1 MISFKFRVVVLTCIL
16 SFSSLLV
23 LGQDV
28 SKISSASL
36 HDLSDQPVRLILSE
50 KMPTVFLL
58 LGTDCPITQKYI
70 PTIENLKKSFNG
82 AVRFIGIFPKQYSA
96 AEVEA
101 FVKEYNVS
109 FPCYVDHQMDV
120 IGMLEATIT
129 PEAFLLSPLLDIL
142 YAGAIDNWFYKLGS
156 YRTKVTKHYLADA
169 IRGHLAGS
177 RITTTRTNAIGCPI
191 PGKESTGDSTSHSH
205 H

>member
-1 MISFKFRVVVLTCIL
+1 M
-16 SFSSLLV
+16 LV

-36 HDLSDQPVRLILSE
+36 RDLSDQPVLLTLSE
-50 KMPTVFLL
+50 KTPTVFLL

-70 PTIENLKKSFNG
+70 PTIESLNKSFDV
-82 AVRFIGIFPKQYSA
+82 AVNFIGIFPGQYSS

-120 IGMLEATIT
+120 IGLLDATIT
-129 PEAFLLSPLLDIL
+129 PEAFLLSPSLVIV

-177 RITTTRTNAIGCPI
+177 RISTARTKAIGCPI
-191 PGKESTGDSTSHSH
+191 SQKKSQDNSSSHSH